1 VVSHDILLKKLEK
14 IGIRGT
20 TLQWFKSYL
29 SERKQKVDI
38 NGNLSNSQDLKISV
52 LQGTILGPIL
62 FLCYINDLPQATN
75 LLSRLFANDTAC
87 TASHS
92 NLDTLI
98 NLANTEIQ
106 KLQIG
111 FVQIKWQLIFQ
122 RPNTLFF
129 MAEENELT

>member
-1 VVSHDILLKKLEK
+1 M
-14 IGIRGT
+14 GIRGT

-29 SERKQKVDI
+29 SERKQKVDM

-98 NLANTEIQ
+98 NLADSEIQ
-106 KLQIG
+106 KIANW
-111 FVQIKWQLIFQ
+111 FRANKMAVNISKTKYIIFHG
-122 RPNTLFF
+122 RGK
-129 MAEENELT
+129 